1 MGRGAK
7 VAISLGAA
15 FVGLLI
21 GSWATTLFVPIPES
35 ECVTTSGGTSCTLDA
50 REVWRWLLGGVP
62 GGLMLAGLALVL
74 LRRYERRFASRFV
87 EHS

>member
-35 ECVTTSGGTSCTLDA
+35 ECVTTFEGPSCTTLDA
-50 REVWRWLLGGVP
+50 EVWRWLLGGVP
-62 GGLMLAGLALVL
+62 GAFILAGLTLVTPAPIRAAL
-74 LRRYERRFASRFV
+74 R
-87 EHS
+87 